1 MSSSQWFQILK
12 KIKTDQDFIDQQDT
26 LSQLLQQGVSVDCE
40 DSAGRTALQLLFAKP
55 SPSTL
60 ATQWLL
66 QCQADPLR
74 LHDMQLKMLEHYPK
88 DGDSAAQILQKCY
101 QAAPYLAVI
110 SATEQLCDTEKP
122 SGTEDG
128 VADGRDYQ
136 RKIDQALLSQRRI
149 EALKSCYQNL
159 PTGFRCCFTKQS
171 YPWQS
176 HWRGMVNVPQTHTDD
191 GQDVARVL
199 QQHPQLQLLT
209 QIYFEELSGNHL
221 LPGTG
226 LLQLYLTPQD
236 ELQIQQAL
244 DDQQMQHQDDYDT
257 WRFFRQPLR
266 AFYWSQLPSAAHG
279 WSPRPQHRLT
289 SYEYRCDGEPV
300 QSAAAIDWQAR
311 PQLDNQVDHSEAL
324 ASLPAELRASR
335 DELSQEFYTGSLG
348 LLPQPDER
356 ISELLP
362 TGHQPLLH
370 VLHLSQGGLLISLP
384 AGALAGNNSRW
395 QEVTLTRY
403 YD

>member
-1 MSSSQWFQILK
+1 MDSSNQWFQALK

-26 LSQLLQQGVSVDCE
+26 LSQLLQRGVSVDCE
-40 DSAGRTALQLLFAKP
+40 DSAGRTGLQLLLAKP

-60 ATQWLL
+60 AIQWFL
-66 QCQADPLR
+66 QHQADPLR
-74 LHDMQLKMLEHYPK
+74 LHDIPLKMLEHYPK

-101 QAAPYLAVI
+101 LAAPYLAI
-110 SATEQLCDTEKP
+110 MTATEQLCDSEKLC
-122 SGTEDG
+122 GTEDG
-128 VADGRDYQ
+128 VADCRHYQ
-136 RKIDQALLSQRRI
+136 RRFDQALLSQRRM

-159 PTGFRCCFTKQS
+159 PTGFRCRFTKQS
-171 YPWQS
+171 HPWQS
-176 HWRGMVNVPQTHTDD
+176 HWCGMVHVPTTHTDD

-199 QQHPQLQLLT
+199 QQHPQWQLLT
-209 QIYFEELSGNHL
+209 QIYFEDLSGNHL

-226 LLQLYLTPQD
+226 LLQLYLSPQD
-236 ELQIQQAL
+236 EQQIQQAL
-244 DDQQMQHQDDYDT
+244 DEQQMQHQDDYDA
-257 WRFFRQPLR
+257 WRYFRQPLS
-266 AFYWSQLPSAAHG
+266 AFYWSQLPSTAHG

-289 SYEYRCDGEPV
+289 SYEYRCDGEPG
-300 QSAAAIDWQAR
+300 QSAAIDWQAR
-311 PQLDNQVDHSEAL
+311 PQLDNQTDHSDVL
-324 ASLPAELRASR
+324 ATLTEELRASS
-335 DELSQEFYTGSLG
+335 DELSQEFYTASLG

-384 AGALAGNNSRW
+384 AWALAGNNSHW